1 MKRLNKQTLE
11 LKLPYIRLQFANHNI
26 VKQPIL
32 DCIENW
38 KEGISNTSEMYENN
52 IYKTDWKK
60 SKNMDIEW
68 KQILLNNNFKDALN
82 ECVNEIGFGYMHIH
96 NLWFQQYTKGNKH
109 DWHTHA
115 ENYTGVYYLEMN
127 HGSPATEIYDG
138 NKVIQP
144 KVNEGELC
152 IFPSTII
159 HRAPSFAT
167 DARKTIISFNIE
179 LHEFLNKKINQL
191 NLYS

>member
-60 SKNMDIEW
+60 SKDMDIEW

-82 ECVNEIGFGYMHIH
+82 ECVNEIGFG
-96 NLWFQQYTKGNKH
+96 
-109 DWHTHA
+109 
-115 ENYTGVYYLEMN
+115 
-127 HGSPATEIYDG
+127 
-138 NKVIQP
+138 
-144 KVNEGELC
+144 
-152 IFPSTII
+152 
-159 HRAPSFAT
+159 
-167 DARKTIISFNIE
+167 
-179 LHEFLNKKINQL
+179 
-191 NLYS
+191 